1 MVSVLSDATD
11 YVSVSLKA
19 VFFMP
24 RASLRPSRRSP
35 PSASTSNHPRLIAIT
50 GPLLAE
56 LVLGIFVGLVGLW
69 LASKVSDTASAA
81 FGLANQVQATFFLL
95 FRIIGM
101 GASVVITQNLGA
113 GNRQA
118 ADDMAR
124 AALGAST
131 WIGIG
136 AGGMLLGLAG
146 VLLRLLNAPDDVLLI
161 ADPYLRML
169 ALVLLLDA
177 FNACMGS
184 VMRAHMFTADT
195 LFTMILMHVF
205 HLMLS
210 VPLMGGWGPF
220 PPMGIIGF
228 AVAAALSRL
237 FGIALHLTLWRWRL
251 HLVPR
256 LKDWWQLRH
265 DLLAAALHIGLPGA
279 AENIAYRLALLA
291 TVSMT
296 ASMGANALAAHSYTT
311 QISFFIL
318 VFSLAVGFSCEIMVG
333 HLIGARELGRAHKL
347 VSKSLR
353 LAIFVST
360 SVALLVAISSPWLM
374 HFFTHDPAIIS
385 TCTTLL
391 WITVLLEPGRAF
403 NLVVINALRATGDA
417 RFPVAAGIVSM
428 VVVMTGGSWLFG
440 VYFHLGLPGIWI
452 AYALDEWTR
461 GLIMCARWW
470 RQGWVPA
477 VRQTNRRL
485 RAQ

>member
-1 MVSVLSDATD
+1 MFRLRHIFTLKSNATEQK
-11 YVSVSLKA
+11 S
-19 VFFMP
+19 
-24 RASLRPSRRSP
+24 
-35 PSASTSNHPRLIAIT
+35 PRLVAIT

-69 LASKVSDTASAA
+69 LASKISDTASAA

-113 GNRQA
+113 GNRKA
-118 ADDMAR
+118 ANDMAR
-124 AALGAST
+124 AALAAST
-131 WIGIG
+131 WIGVG
-136 AGGMLLGLAG
+136 AGTLLVFLAG
-146 VLLRLLNAPDDVLLI
+146 ILLHLLNAPQSVMLI
-161 ADPYLRML
+161 AEPYLRML

-184 VMRAHMFTADT
+184 VMRAHMHTADT
-195 LFTMILMHVF
+195 LMTMIAMHVL
-205 HLMLS
+205 HLLLS
-210 VPLMGGWGPF
+210 LPLMRGWGPL
-220 PPMGIIGF
+220 PAMGIIGF
-228 AVAAALSRL
+228 AVAAAISRL
-237 FGIALHLTLWRWRL
+237 FGICLHLMLWRWRL
-251 HLVPR
+251 HLIPKTR
-256 LKDWWQLRH
+256 DWWQLRC

-318 VFSLAVGFSCEIMVG
+318 VFSLAIGFSCEIMVG
-333 HLIGARELGRAHKL
+333 HLIGARQLSLAHQL
-347 VSKSLR
+347 VSKSLK

-360 SVALLVAISSPWLM
+360 SVALLVALSAPWLM
-374 HFFTHDPAIIS
+374 SFFTHDSAIIS
-385 TCTTLL
+385 TCTSLL

-417 RFPVAAGIVSM
+417 QFPVAAGIASM
-428 VVVMTGGSWLFG
+428 ILVMTGGAWLFG
-440 VYFHLGLPGIWI
+440 VFFHLGLIGIWI

-461 GLIMCARWW
+461 GLIMCSRWW

-477 VRQTNRRL
+477 MRKTNRRL
-485 RAQ
+485 KLTCTVDERL

>member
-1 MVSVLSDATD
+1 M
-11 YVSVSLKA
+11 
-19 VFFMP
+19 
-24 RASLRPSRRSP
+24 LRPSHR
-35 PSASTSNHPRLIAIT
+35 PSRHSAPITTTTPANHPRLIAIT

-124 AALGAST
+124 ASLGAST

-136 AGGMLLGLAG
+136 AGTMLVLLAG
-146 VLLRLLNAPDDVLLI
+146 ALLR
-161 ADPYLRML
+161 
-169 ALVLLLDA
+169 LLDA

-195 LFTMILMHVF
+195 LMTMILMHVF
-205 HLMLS
+205 HLLLS
-210 VPLMGGWGPF
+210 IPLMGGWGPI
-220 PPMGIIGF
+220 PAMGIIGF

-237 FGIALHLTLWRWRL
+237 FGIVLHLTLWRWRL
-251 HLVPR
+251 HLVPNLR
-256 LKDWWQLRH
+256 DWWQLRR

-333 HLIGARELGRAHKL
+333 HLIGARQLGQAHRL
-347 VSKSLR
+347 VSKSLK

-360 SVALLVAISSPWLM
+360 SVALLVAVSSPWLM
-374 HFFTHDPAIIS
+374 HFFTRDPAIIK

-417 RFPVAAGIVSM
+417 RFPVAAGILSM
-428 VVVMTGGSWLFG
+428 IIVMTGGSWLFG
-440 VYFHLGLPGIWI
+440 VYFHLGLPGIWV

-461 GLIMCARWW
+461 GLIMCTRWW
-470 RQGWVPA
+470 RQGWIPA
-477 VRQTNRRL
+477 VRKTNRRL
-485 RAQ
+485 RNDNPVHGHP

>member
-1 MVSVLSDATD
+1 M
-11 YVSVSLKA
+11 
-19 VFFMP
+19 
-24 RASLRPSRRSP
+24 LRPSHR
-35 PSASTSNHPRLIAIT
+35 PSRHSAPITTTTPANHPRLIAIT

-124 AALGAST
+124 ASLGAST

-136 AGGMLLGLAG
+136 AGTMLVLLAG
-146 VLLRLLNAPDDVLLI
+146 ALLRLLNAPHDVLLI

-195 LFTMILMHVF
+195 LMTMILMHVF
-205 HLMLS
+205 HLLLS
-210 VPLMGGWGPF
+210 IPLMGGWGPI
-220 PPMGIIGF
+220 PAMGIIGC
-228 AVAAALSRL
+228 VAAALSRL
-237 FGIALHLTLWRWRL
+237 FGIVLHLTLWRWRL
-251 HLVPR
+251 HLVPNLR
-256 LKDWWQLRH
+256 DWWQLRR

-333 HLIGARELGRAHKL
+333 HLIGARQLGQAHRL
-347 VSKSLR
+347 VSKSLK

-360 SVALLVAISSPWLM
+360 SVALLVAVSSPWLM
-374 HFFTHDPAIIS
+374 HFFTRDPAIIK

-417 RFPVAAGIVSM
+417 RFPVAAGILSM
-428 VVVMTGGSWLFG
+428 IIVMTGGSWLFG
-440 VYFHLGLPGIWI
+440 VYFHLGLPGIWV

-461 GLIMCARWW
+461 GLIMCTRWW
-470 RQGWVPA
+470 RQGWIPA
-477 VRQTNRRL
+477 VRKTNRRL
-485 RAQ
+485 RNDNPVHGHP